1 MVICFTCLIW
11 ERIHLVRLVVGT
23 VRGYTP
29 VQLFG
34 DECRFLNACQFY
46 KKVTSV
52 QDKVR
57 SIKSL

>member
-1 MVICFTCLIW
+1 M
-11 ERIHLVRLVVGT
+11 RLVVGT

-46 KKVTSV
+46 KKVYFCLTG
-52 QDKVR
+52 
-57 SIKSL
+57 